1 MKKAGSLDVQINQLL
16 VQFLLTTNHL
26 GLTIGSRKVAQV
38 GQTQFAGLKLSTF
51 SAVERSITGSTH
63 FLVIR
68 LSQNFIGN
76 NQRTGKYIHTRD
88 VSNKDIFQIGRVS
101 AGFGIEVNT
110 SCFEATSF
118 QNHQHSLY
126 SLIDIDGEL
135 VGIPTI
141 LVITAVGID
150 RAKQSRSEEHTSELQ
165 SRP

>member
-1 MKKAGSLDVQINQLL
+1 M
-16 VQFLLTTNHL
+16 
-26 GLTIGSRKVAQV
+26 
-38 GQTQFAGLKLSTF
+38 
-51 SAVERSITGSTH
+51 
-63 FLVIR
+63 
-68 LSQNFIGN
+68 GN

-88 VSNKDIFQIGRVS
+88 VSNKDIFQVGRVS

-110 SCFEATSF
+110 SGFEATSF

-150 RAKQSRSEEHTSELQ
+150 RAKQSGIGSHLQFMLEGMVGQ
-165 SRP
+165 SRMVHLNVDGKVFIQTPLTQEANYRGCIKIILMLSRLCRDRKSTRLNSSHVRTSY